1 MRIVGGKFRGS
12 NLYIA
17 SDKNTRPLKDL
28 VRESIFNLINHSK
41 KFKLYIENSNILDLY
56 SGTGSFGLECL
67 SRQANYVYFV
77 ENKKSAFNILEK
89 NIEKLKLKKK
99 NKKFLDYVY
108 NFIKKLKTDEIKFDI
123 IFCDP
128 PFKSTNIYEL
138 IEIIHNKN
146 ILDKNGIVIL
156 HRNKKTKEK
165 FPSFVNILDERI
177 YGISKIIFAN
187 FLI

>member
-1 MRIVGGKFRGS
+1 MRIIGGKLRGS
-12 NLYIA
+12 NLYLA
-17 SDKNTRPLKDL
+17 NDKNTRPLKDL

-41 KFKLYIENSNILDLY
+41 KIKFKIENSNILDLY

-77 ENKKSAFNILEK
+77 ENNKSAFGILEK

-99 NKKFLDYVY
+99 NKKFLDDAH
-108 NFIKKLKTDEIKFDI
+108 NFIKKLKINKVKFDI

-138 IEIIHNKN
+138 MEIIHNKN
-146 ILDKNGIVIL
+146 ILNKNGIVIL
-156 HRNKKTKEK
+156 HRSKKTEDKL
-165 FPSFVNILDERI
+165 PSFMNILDERI
-177 YGISKIIFAN
+177 YGISKIIFAD
-187 FLI
+187 F